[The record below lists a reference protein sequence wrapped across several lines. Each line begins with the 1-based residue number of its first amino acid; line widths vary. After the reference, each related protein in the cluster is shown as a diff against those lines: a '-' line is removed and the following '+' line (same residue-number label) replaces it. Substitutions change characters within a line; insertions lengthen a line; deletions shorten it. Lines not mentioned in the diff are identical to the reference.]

1 MIEPTPIIDLTTSRA
16 AGTSSA
22 THLITAKNLQA
33 KLDDAKAGL
42 RIVNARAE
50 LSTHTWDG
58 IEEWV
63 GEDGALGLKDPK
75 IVESDVQAQIVRV
88 LHVQILDHGLLAIQ
102 LSILNNSLS

>member
-1 MIEPTPIIDLTTSRA
+1 MYDVATVSTYTSTTIMIEPTPIIDLTTSRA
-16 AGTSSA
+16 AGASSA

-33 KLDDAKAGL
+33 ALDDAKAGL

-75 IVESDVQAQIVRV
+75 IVESDVQAQIVRA
-88 LHVQILDHGLLAIQ
+88 LHISWLI
-102 LSILNNSLS
+102 